1 MTTQKFVEFIMKNEK
16 RKECLTVSGF
26 VHKLKDI
33 KILFLKA
40 QRITAENVSFEV
52 LLFISCMLWGIKQ
65 INEGRNVLA
74 HSQP

>member
-1 MTTQKFVEFIMKNEK
+1 MTTQKFVEFIMRNEK
-16 RKECLTVSGF
+16 REECLTVSGF

-40 QRITAENVSFEV
+40 QMITEKNVSLKV
-52 LLFISCMLWGIKQ
+52 ILFICCMLWGIKQ

-74 HSQP
+74 RSQP